1 MFTSSNRRGRL
12 LAVSAASSIALGALV
27 APVGPA
33 FAAKVVGPVVAS
45 PPLVI
50 AFPSRDFVSVAEPG
64 GTTPTTTWTH
74 PASPVQRSTSTAPGL
89 STALGLVDINHAAAP
104 CWSSPLSA
112 PTSNMSPGDTITVRT
127 AGAANQQLSMRVAD
141 VRTLQ
146 ARLAPGSSTKVVVTG
161 SAKDPVTGLQLAP
174 GLLQV
179 RLIAKRA
186 LFSFNARR
194 DLRAVLG
201 EAGNGVL
208 AYNTPGSA
216 TNFTFTATFEL
227 LGGKN
232 TTAALA
238 VADAQQAVAAQTRG
252 LVLNDP
258 AAPTAMTIFET
269 PVAGDGVVHGT
280 APGC

>member
-1 MFTSSNRRGRL
+1 MYRLPSRPGRL
-12 LAVSAASSIALGALV
+12 LVATVVTAALATST
-27 APVGPA
+27 GPA
-33 FAAKVVGPVVAS
+33 FAARVIGPVAAP

-74 PASPVQRSTSTAPGL
+74 PASPVQTSTSTAPGL
-89 STALGLVDINHAAAP
+89 STALGLVDINHVTAP

-141 VRTLQ
+141 VRTVQ
-146 ARLAPGSSTKVVVTG
+146 ARLAAAGSTKVVVTG
-161 SAKDPVTGLQLAP
+161 SAKDPVSGLQLAP

-179 RLIAKRA
+179 RLIAKRG
-186 LFSFNARR
+186 LFTFNNRR

-201 EAGNGVL
+201 GASDGVL
-208 AYNTPGSA
+208 AYNAPGSA
-216 TNFTFTATFEL
+216 TNFTFTATFQL

-232 TTAALA
+232 TTAPLA
-238 VADAQQAVAAQTRG
+238 VTDAAQAVAAQTRG
-252 LVLNDP
+252 LVLND
-258 AAPTAMTIFET
+258 AAAATAMTIFET
-269 PVAGDGVVHGT
+269 PIAGDGVVHGT